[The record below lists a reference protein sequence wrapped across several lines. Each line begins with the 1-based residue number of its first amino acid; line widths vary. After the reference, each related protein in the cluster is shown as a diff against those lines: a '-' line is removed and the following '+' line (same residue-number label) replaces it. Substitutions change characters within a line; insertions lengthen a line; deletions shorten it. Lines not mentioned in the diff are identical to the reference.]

1 MPEEVRSYL
10 DYLSK
15 SRTDAQQQHGDSA
28 RGRIKAWEN
37 QNTASQSFTYEET
50 DSYAKLASLSV
61 VRDVAQELGAVGT
74 QVSNTYYGLIPDQ
87 SPSSY
92 HHYPE
97 QVLEELA
104 YCYAVLRG
112 HEFYNGSALEKIL
125 AEDNFGNSAI
135 TSAMFTGAA
144 KRNFSSAITKYLE
157 ANGKQLSKR
166 LVEISKL
173 PSMDAVLPLAEEAIK
188 ILEYLKQPPEDQE
201 QEQEDQDHENDEQD
215 PTSSDAPDEAEDSS
229 EEAEGEGEPSRS
241 DDKNSDIGSDE
252 ERRPRDIENTNSEQ
266 EEVAAPEQ
274 SERVKELLNNI
285 KQKQQETRKVQQE
298 EDKKQDERDRVNLQ
312 QNNAKFT
319 HPRISSGYKTK
330 PVVSSLQARLLLND
344 FADYKLIKQGNTGK
358 PNKKI
363 ARLPFGELD
372 VFKKDDIS
380 SSKLIIMVD
389 ASESTRC
396 RCNNYNAPASSM
408 HFVGAAIWD
417 IAAMLGRSFPESRVF
432 AYSDGWHDGSRN
444 PIIVEVPRG
453 ERLLC
458 PRCERG
464 STLNGNT
471 PEEAALEVMEDLL
484 GDQSQG
490 ATGVV
495 ITDGIPQNPDKCTV
509 IAKRMINKG
518 VKFCSITVSLGSIGS
533 TVERDYYPQEVIARI
548 TDKEDLTPVVDT
560 FNFLSSRH

>member
-50 DSYAKLASLSV
+50 NSYAKLASLSV

-188 ILEYLKQPPEDQE
+188 ILEYLKQPPEEQE
-201 QEQEDQDHENDEQD
+201 QEQEQEQGQEQEQEQEQGQGQDQEQEMEGFSTEQQKNLGYGEE
-215 PTSSDAPDEAEDSS
+215 PNSPDEEH
-229 EEAEGEGEPSRS
+229 
-241 DDKNSDIGSDE
+241 
-252 ERRPRDIENTNSEQ
+252 RPRDIENTNSEQ